1 MADEQDKDKM
11 AEAIRG
17 KLAERLAPLLG
28 DPRNRLRM
36 LVAMKV
42 LAIVNREIGQGEP
55 RLESDWVNLKEAVA
69 GQEGAS
75 ELVATLEKAVGTYR
89 DELQSRIA
97 AGEMEEGPARDAAV
111 KVIQLALLRKLGL
124 LAPTPEA

>member
-1 MADEQDKDKM
+1 MADEQDKEKL

-17 KLAERLAPLLG
+17 KLAERLEPLLG

-36 LVAMKV
+36 MVAMKV

-55 RLESDWVNLKEAVA
+55 RLQSDWSSLKETVA
-69 GQEGAS
+69 GQEGVP
-75 ELVATLEKAVGTYR
+75 ELVATLETAVGTYR

-97 AGEMEEGPARDAAV
+97 AGEMEEGPAREAAV
-111 KVIQLALLRKLGL
+111 KVIQLALLQKLGL
-124 LAPTPEA
+124 LTPVPEA